1 MSRLL
6 LIAHGSRDPRYAAAF
21 DRLRADITGQGH
33 AAQVGHLGLC
43 GPDVVEAARRLAR
56 VMPEHPA
63 EPIVAVPMFLNHG
76 FHVAHDVPAVVGR
89 ARAALAAR
97 ARIVL
102 AEPLG
107 PDPLLT
113 EAMESRLRELGV
125 WPGDPDTAV
134 VLASAGTSDAAA
146 RGALETVAGQW
157 ARTGWHSVTPAYAG
171 AAAPDAAQAVASA
184 RAAGA
189 RDVVIASYFLA
200 PGLLADRI
208 ATAAPRVPMA
218 APFATPAQADPALPR
233 LVLRRAAEACA
244 ADAARA
250 AGSAA
255 DSSSEPAETPSATLQ
270 NQGPHTRGGRPR
282 PGVRSGS
289 ALRR

>member
-6 LIAHGSRDPRYAAAF
+6 LIAHGSRDPRYAASF
-21 DRLRADITGQGH
+21 DTLCLGLRREGH

-56 VMPEHPA
+56 VTPGDPA

-76 FHVAHDVPAVVGR
+76 YHVAHDVPAVIGQ
-89 ARAALAAR
+89 ARAALASR
-97 ARIVL
+97 ARIVV

-113 EAMESRLRELGV
+113 EALESRLRELGV

-134 VLASAGTSDAAA
+134 VLASAGTSDPAA
-146 RGALETVAGQW
+146 RGALEAMAGRW
-157 ARTGWHSVTPAYAG
+157 ARTGWHSVIPAYAA
-171 AAAPDAAQAVASA
+171 AAAPDAARAVASA

-218 APFATPAQADPALPR
+218 APFATPARTDPALPR

-244 ADAARA
+244 PDSADSVDGVES
-250 AGSAA
+250 AGNASAA
-255 DSSSEPAETPSATLQ
+255 
-270 NQGPHTRGGRPR
+270 NQGPHARGGRPR

-289 ALRR
+289 ALRL

>member
-6 LIAHGSRDPRYAAAF
+6 LVAHGSRDPRYSASYETLCLK
-21 DRLRADITGQGH
+21 LRRQGH
-33 AAQVGHLGLC
+33 AARVGHLGLC
-43 GPDVVEAARRLAR
+43 GPDVVEAARLLAR
-56 VMPEHPA
+56 KGGG

-76 FHVAHDVPAVVGR
+76 YHVAHDVPEAVAA
-89 ARAALAAR
+89 ARAALGAHD
-97 ARIVL
+97 RIEV

-107 PDPLLT
+107 PDPLLI

-146 RGALETVAGQW
+146 RGVLESAALAW
-157 ARTGWHSVTPAYAG
+157 ARTGWHSVSPAYAG
-171 AAAPDAAQAVASA
+171 AAAPDAARAVAEA

-200 PGLLADRI
+200 PGLLADRV
-208 ATAAPRVPMA
+208 ATGAPGIRMA
-218 APFATPAQADPALPR
+218 APLATPADVDPALLR
-233 LVLRRAAEACA
+233 LVLQRAGAVLQPKA
-244 ADAARA
+244 A
-250 AGSAA
+250 
-255 DSSSEPAETPSATLQ
+255 Q
-270 NQGPHTRGGRPR
+270 HGGRPR
-282 PGVRSGS
+282 PGIRSGS

>member
-1 MSRLL
+1 MNAKRRLL
-6 LIAHGSRDPRYAAAF
+6 LVAHGSRDPRYAAAF
-21 DRLRADITGQGH
+21 DTLALRLRQEGH

-56 VMPEHPA
+56 VAPA
-63 EPIVAVPMFLNHG
+63 RAGEPIVAVPMFLNHG
-76 FHVAHDVPAVVGR
+76 YHVAHDVPAATGR
-89 ARAALAAR
+89 ARAALASR

-113 EAMESRLRELGV
+113 EALESRLRELGV

-146 RGALETVAGQW
+146 RGVLETAAGRW
-157 ARTGWHSVTPAYAG
+157 ARTGWHSVRVAYAA
-171 AAAPDAAQAVASA
+171 AAAPDAALAVAAA

-208 ATAAPRVPMA
+208 ATAAPGVPMA
-218 APFATPAQADPALPR
+218 APFATPAEADPALLR
-233 LVLRRAAEACA
+233 LVLRRAAEAESAEPGARCTA
-244 ADAARA
+244 AEHRK
-250 AGSAA
+250 
-255 DSSSEPAETPSATLQ
+255 PS
-270 NQGPHTRGGRPR
+270 RVGG
-282 PGVRSGS
+282 
-289 ALRR
+289 

>member
-1 MSRLL
+1 VSRLL
-6 LIAHGSRDPRYAAAF
+6 LIAHGSRDPRYAASF
-21 DRLRADITGQGH
+21 DTLCLGLRREGH

-56 VMPEHPA
+56 VTPGDAA

-76 FHVAHDVPAVVGR
+76 YHVAQDVPAVLGR
-89 ARAALAAR
+89 ARAALASR

-107 PDPLLT
+107 PDPLLV
-113 EAMESRLRELGV
+113 EAMEARLRELGV

-146 RGALETVAGQW
+146 RGALEALAGGW
-157 ARTGWHSVTPAYAG
+157 ARTGWHSVTAAYAA
-171 AAAPDAAQAVASA
+171 AAAPDAALAVASA

-218 APFATPAQADPALPR
+218 APLATPAHTDPALPR
-233 LVLRRAAEACA
+233 LILRRAAEACA
-244 ADAARA
+244 AESADVAE
-250 AGSAA
+250 SAA
-255 DSSSEPAETPSATLQ
+255 AASAA
-270 NQGPHTRGGRPR
+270 NRGPGPHARGGRPR
-282 PGVRSGS
+282 PGIRSGS

>member
-1 MSRLL
+1 VSRLL
-6 LIAHGSRDPRYAAAF
+6 LIAHGSRDPRYTASYETLCL
-21 DRLRADITGQGH
+21 RLRREGH

-56 VMPEHPA
+56 AVPADAA

-76 FHVAHDVPAVVGR
+76 YHVAHDVPAAVGQ
-89 ARAALAAR
+89 ARAALASR
-97 ARIVL
+97 ARIVV

-113 EAMESRLRELGV
+113 EAMESRLREIGV

-134 VLASAGTSDAAA
+134 VLASAGTSDRAA
-146 RGALETVAGQW
+146 RAVLESVAARW
-157 ARTGWHSVTPAYAG
+157 ARTGWHSVIPAYAG
-171 AAAPDAAQAVASA
+171 AAAPDAARAVASA

-200 PGLLADRI
+200 PGLLADRV
-208 ATAAPRVPMA
+208 ASGAPQVRMA
-218 APFATPAQADPALPR
+218 APFATPAEVDPALLR

-244 ADAARA
+244 AGRA
-250 AGSAA
+250 AWNVPTV
-255 DSSSEPAETPSATLQ
+255 D
-270 NQGPHTRGGRPR
+270 QGPHTRGGRPR
-282 PGVRSGS
+282 SGVRSGS

>member
-1 MSRLL
+1 VRLL
-6 LIAHGSRDPRYAAAF
+6 LIAHGSRDPRYTASYES
-21 DRLRADITGQGH
+21 LRCVLSREGH
-33 AAQVGHLGLC
+33 TAQVGHLGLC

-56 VMPEHPA
+56 VGVNPADAA

-76 FHVAHDVPAVVGR
+76 YHVAHDVPAAVGR
-89 ARAALAAR
+89 ARAALASR
-97 ARIVL
+97 ARIVV

-113 EAMESRLRELGV
+113 EAMESRLREIGV

-134 VLASAGTSDAAA
+134 VLASAGTSDPGARAVLESVAA
-146 RGALETVAGQW
+146 RW
-157 ARTGWHSVTPAYAG
+157 AQTGWHSVIPAYAG
-171 AAAPDAAQAVASA
+171 AAAPDAARAVASA

-200 PGLLADRI
+200 PGLLADRV
-208 ATAAPRVPMA
+208 ASAAPQVRMA
-218 APFATPAQADPALPR
+218 APFATPAEVDPALPR

-244 ADAARA
+244 AGRA
-250 AGSAA
+250 AWNA
-255 DSSSEPAETPSATLQ
+255 PTV

-282 PGVRSGS
+282 SGVRSGS

>member
-1 MSRLL
+1 VSRLL
-6 LIAHGSRDPRYAAAF
+6 LVAHGSRDPRYAAAF
-21 DRLRADITGQGH
+21 DTLCLKLRQEGH

-56 VMPEHPA
+56 VTPEHAA

-76 FHVAHDVPAVVGR
+76 YHVAHDVPAAVGR
-89 ARAALAAR
+89 ARAALASR
-97 ARIVL
+97 AHILV

-113 EAMESRLRELGV
+113 EALESRLRELGV

-146 RGALETVAGQW
+146 RGVLETVAGRW
-157 ARTGWHSVTPAYAG
+157 ARTGWHSVIPAYAA
-171 AAAPDAAQAVASA
+171 AAAPDAARAVASA

-208 ATAAPRVPMA
+208 ATAAPGVPMA
-218 APFATPAQADPALPR
+218 APFATPAEVDPALLR
-233 LVLRRAAEACA
+233 LVLRRAAKAGGAEPGAQCRTA
-244 ADAARA
+244 AHRR
-250 AGSAA
+250 
-255 DSSSEPAETPSATLQ
+255 PS
-270 NQGPHTRGGRPR
+270 RVGG
-282 PGVRSGS
+282 
-289 ALRR
+289 

>member
-1 MSRLL
+1 VTRLL
-6 LIAHGSRDPRYAAAF
+6 LVAHGSRDPRYAASF
-21 DRLRADITGQGH
+21 EHLCLTLRRQGH
-33 AAQVGHLGLC
+33 AAHVGHLGLC
-43 GPDVVEAARRLAR
+43 GPDVVEAARRLAH
-56 VMPEHPA
+56 EGGD

-76 FHVAHDVPAVVGR
+76 YHVAHDVPEVVAL
-89 ARAALAAR
+89 ARAALDGR
-97 ARIVL
+97 DCILV

-107 PDPLLT
+107 PHPLLI

-146 RGALETVAGQW
+146 RGVLETIAGRW
-157 ARTGWHSVTPAYAG
+157 ARTGWRGVSPAYAG
-171 AAAPDAAQAVASA
+171 AAAPGAAEAVGAA

-208 ATAAPRVPMA
+208 ATGAPGVPMA
-218 APFATPAQADPALPR
+218 APFATPDDVDPALTR
-233 LVLRRAAEACA
+233 LLLLRAAQALA
-244 ADAARA
+244 VPRSKD
-250 AGSAA
+250 
-255 DSSSEPAETPSATLQ
+255 
-270 NQGPHTRGGRPR
+270 PHKHGGRPR
-282 PGVRSGS
+282 PGVRNGS

>member
-6 LIAHGSRDPRYAAAF
+6 LIAHGSRDPRYAASF
-21 DRLRADITGQGH
+21 DTLCLGLRQQGH
-33 AAQVGHLGLC
+33 AAQVGHLDLC

-56 VMPEHPA
+56 VVPGDPA

-76 FHVAHDVPAVVGR
+76 YHVAHDVPAVLGR
-89 ARAALAAR
+89 ARAALASR
-97 ARIVL
+97 ARILV

-113 EAMESRLRELGV
+113 EALESRLREIGV

-134 VLASAGTSDAAA
+134 VLASASTSDAAA
-146 RGALETVAGQW
+146 RAVLEDVAGQW
-157 ARTGWHSVTPAYAG
+157 AATGWHSVIPAYAAAAEPG
-171 AAAPDAAQAVASA
+171 AARAVASA

-244 ADAARA
+244 ADSARVV
-250 AGSAA
+250 GSAA
-255 DSSSEPAETPSATLQ
+255 DSAEPVSTM
-270 NQGPHTRGGRPR
+270 NQDPHTRGGRPR

>member
-6 LIAHGSRDPRYAAAF
+6 LVAHGSRDPRYAASYETLCL
-21 DRLRADITGQGH
+21 RLRQAGH
-33 AAQVGHLGLC
+33 AAQVGHLDLC

-56 VMPEHPA
+56 EVGN

-76 FHVAHDVPAVVGR
+76 YHVAHDVPEVVAA
-89 ARAALAAR
+89 ARAAVSSCIVAAD
-97 ARIVL
+97 
-102 AEPLG
+102 PLG
-107 PDPLLT
+107 PDPLLF

-146 RGALETVAGQW
+146 RGALETAAAEW
-157 ARTGWHSVTPAYAG
+157 ARTGWHSVIPAYAG
-171 AAAPDAAQAVASA
+171 AAAPDAAEAVAAA

-208 ATAAPRVPMA
+208 ATGAPGIRMA
-218 APFATPAQADPALPR
+218 APFATPCDADPALLR
-233 LVLRRAAEACA
+233 LVLRRAA
-244 ADAARA
+244 DALNK
-250 AGSAA
+250 
-255 DSSSEPAETPSATLQ
+255 D
-270 NQGPHTRGGRPR
+270 PHMRGGRPR
-282 PGVRSGS
+282 PGIRSGS